1 MRLTDNHTH
10 TVFSTDG
17 RMTMVR
23 AIEKA
28 REINLSGICF
38 TEHYDF
44 DAPENVTLFTFDP
57 REHQEE
63 IGRTVRSMNLGAGL
77 EFEVLKGIEVG
88 IQPKSMEAVK
98 ELLGRYCFDT
108 VIASMH
114 FIEDKDP
121 YHGDYYL
128 DYGYKEAYGR
138 YLESILTCLKD
149 FDGYDI
155 LGHFDYVARYSP
167 YKEHTI
173 TMAEFGEILDP
184 ILTLLAHNGK
194 TFEINTK
201 TYQPFAHG
209 TPSLDTAILKRYK
222 ELGGD
227 AVSLGSDAHTE
238 NHIGENFEYY
248 SDIMKRC
255 GFRYGVFYRQRN
267 PVFVKLN

>member
-57 REHQEE
+57 QEHQEE

-77 EFEVLKGIEVG
+77 EFEVLKGVEVG

-98 ELLGRYCFDT
+98 EFLGRYCFDT

-255 GFRYGVFYRQRN
+255 GFRYGVFYRQRK